1 MSRYGNNKGIIKS
14 MKKEKRP
21 PLNFRF
27 HNPNS
32 LETTIDLIVSVF
44 IEVNKKKLMEEV
56 DKEIEKMNEEVPKS

>member
-1 MSRYGNNKGIIKS
+1 

-32 LETTIDLIVSVF
+32 PETTVELIVSVF
-44 IEVNKKKLMEEV
+44 MEVNKKKIKEEV
-56 DKEIEKMNEEVPKS
+56 DKELEKMDEQVPKP